1 MANLLTK
8 NHKIQGACRMR
19 KKLLKTL
26 VLGSLLSLTTTA
38 FAANPFELVP
48 TNNWTYDA
56 IGNLVQGGVFEGYR
70 DINFSKNQTFTRYEL
85 ATFVGKALA
94 NENKANA
101 EQKATID
108 KLATEFKSELANLGV
123 YATATAPTTTAVVP
137 TTVASTTS
145 PAPAADPVHVSGN
158 FKYEYRS
165 NQDRPNDGT
174 TSYGNRFLYGI
185 NLDWK
190 VDDSTAFFG
199 RVAGEINQLGTTT
212 HNGDLNDFKLDEFGV
227 KATKDGWN
235 YSIGRQGVQ
244 LGQGGVLYSGVDW
257 ASPLTYFDGVVITN
271 KLGKVDLKAVA
282 GRTSAVTLKDTV
294 LSGPPIVPTQKW
306 YGIDLSQ
313 DITKDVNAGVV
324 YASRKAAPNPGAAL
338 FTNPNEGSNYVSAY
352 TTIKGG
358 NVTWTGEYVRSNAD
372 TENNAYDISA
382 TYKFDEKNR
391 VTVQYNHVQENA
403 TDPANALIGGEYF
416 PNGSAFDHGYKGEY
430 YNYHHTFT
438 KAFSFN
444 ADYYALKRMYNAT
457 GTDGEFDFNLRWHF

>member
-1 MANLLTK
+1 
-8 NHKIQGACRMR
+8 MR

-26 VLGSLLSLTTTA
+26 ILGSLLSLSTTA

-48 TNNWTYDA
+48 TTNWTYDA
-56 IGNLVQGGVFEGYR
+56 IGSLVQGGVFEGYR

-108 KLATEFKSELANLGV
+108 KLAVEFKSELANLGV
-123 YATATAPTTTAVVP
+123 YTTATAPATPITPASAAAANTAG
-137 TTVASTTS
+137 T
-145 PAPAADPVHVSGN
+145 APAADPVHVSGN

-165 NQDRPNDGT
+165 NQDKNFGVT
-174 TSYGNRFLYGI
+174 NYGNRFLYGI

-199 RVAGEINQLGTTT
+199 RVAGEISQLGNTT
-212 HNGDLNDFKLDEFGV
+212 HNGSPNDFKLDEFGV
-227 KATKDGWN
+227 KVTKDGWN

-257 ASPLTYFDGVVITN
+257 ASPLTYFDGVVVTN
-271 KLGKVDLKAVA
+271 KLGKVDLKAIA
-282 GRTSAVTLKDTV
+282 GRTSAITEADVALVGGAPSD
-294 LSGPPIVPTQKW
+294 PTQKW

-313 DITKDVNAGVV
+313 DINKDVNVGVV
-324 YASRKAAPNPGAAL
+324 FANRKAAPNAHAATL
-338 FTNPNEGSNYVSAY
+338 TNPNDGSTYWSAY
-352 TTIKGG
+352 TTVKGG
-358 NVTWTGEYVRSNAD
+358 NVTWTGEYVKSNAA
-372 TENNAYDISA
+372 TENKAYDVSA
-382 TYKFDEKNR
+382 TYKFDDKNR
-391 VTVQYNHVQENA
+391 VTVQYNHVQQNA
-403 TDPANALIGGEYF
+403 TDWDNALIGGEYF
-416 PNGSAFDHGYKGEY
+416 PNYSAFYNGYKGEY

-444 ADYYALKRMYNAT
+444 ADYYALKPLYDAKA
-457 GTDGEFDFNLRWHF
+457 TDGEFDFNLRWHF